1 MNVAS
6 ATADNTSLIAD
17 FPGHTS
23 SSTKPAIDY
32 HKTNKQQQQKNQSLL
47 DVKNLV
53 TMVGQRI
60 EVGGQL

>member
-23 SSTKPAIDY
+23 SSTKPAID
-32 HKTNKQQQQKNQSLL
+32 HKTNQKNQSLL

>member
-23 SSTKPAIDY
+23 SSTKPAID
-32 HKTNKQQQQKNQSLL
+32 HKTNQKKSEP
-47 DVKNLV
+47 
-53 TMVGQRI
+53 T
-60 EVGGQL
+60 

>member
-23 SSTKPAIDY
+23 SSTKPAID
-32 HKTNKQQQQKNQSLL
+32 HKTNKQKKNQSLL

-53 TMVGQRI
+53 TMLAQRM
-60 EVGGQL
+60 EVGGQV